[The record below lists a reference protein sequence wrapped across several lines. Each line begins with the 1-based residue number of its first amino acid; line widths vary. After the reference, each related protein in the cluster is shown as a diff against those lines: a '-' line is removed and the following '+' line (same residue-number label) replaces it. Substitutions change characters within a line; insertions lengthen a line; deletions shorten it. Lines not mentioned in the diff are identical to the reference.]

1 MGPGGAAAGPQG
13 KYSEKGF
20 FVNDGLHVLMRQ
32 LDLEHENYK
41 SSRNYQMA
49 LEIVKIL
56 SFLSGFEDF

>member
-1 MGPGGAAAGPQG
+1 M
-13 KYSEKGF
+13 K
-20 FVNDGLHVLMRQ
+20 Q